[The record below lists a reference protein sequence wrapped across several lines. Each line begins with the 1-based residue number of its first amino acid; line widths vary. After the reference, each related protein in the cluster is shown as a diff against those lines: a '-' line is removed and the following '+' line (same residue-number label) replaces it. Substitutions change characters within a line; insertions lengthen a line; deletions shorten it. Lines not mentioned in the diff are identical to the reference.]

1 MMHLR
6 ESLIPGSSYCTER
19 AGDGSCQCDVNVQPD
34 GLPSLRLLGSSF
46 FPFEQLSFFY
56 PTSECSFRE
65 GAFYPDSSG
74 LFTCLNTRQ
83 EISKFL

>member
-1 MMHLR
+1 MQVR
-6 ESLIPGSSYCTER
+6 ERGIPGSSYCTER
-19 AGDGSCQCDVNVQPD
+19 AGDGSRQCDVNVQPD
-34 GLPSLRLLGSSF
+34 GLPSLRLLGWPF
-46 FPFEQLSFFY
+46 FPFEQISFFN

-83 EISKFL
+83 EIFK

>member
-1 MMHLR
+1 MQVR
-6 ESLIPGSSYCTER
+6 EIGIPGSSYCIER
-19 AGDGSCQCDVNVQPD
+19 AGDGSYQCDVNVQSD
-34 GLPSLRLLGSSF
+34 GIPRLRLLGWPF

-74 LFTCLNTRQ
+74 LSTCLHTRQ
-83 EISKFL
+83 EISK